1 MTVKELQNKL
11 RQEKFDVKNATVYV
25 AVEGERFDVK
35 NIEIFDGEVHIS
47 VGEPADAE

>member
-25 AVEGERFDVK
+25 AVEGERFEVNDVQ
-35 NIEIFDGEVHIS
+35 IFDGEVHVT
-47 VGEPADAE
+47 VGPAVEAE